1 MGLLVAAAIVIVL
14 IILISVGL
22 FFYLGSRKPV
32 GTITVAPVPSTSS
45 PTPVT
50 SPVPAPTTSSAP
62 TVAEVRIPD
71 PPPSVSSTTVDPVR
85 TPEPPTV
92 QQGYAPPPPSP
103 SPPAPIVVQGLILG
117 KPYSIKSDI
126 GTFLAPI
133 YTSAGQI
140 VTTDSRTPVPWQL
153 IPGPRPGSVLLT
165 SNGKSIMYCSRCLP
179 GVVKADQVGWTSA
192 SDTNNHGWDVVRD
205 SSGKYGFGFNGK
217 FITRCNGCGGGAA
230 NILTAHETTGPNGWS
245 SSFEFIPM

>member
-32 GTITVAPVPSTSS
+32 DSITVTPAPSTSS
-45 PTPVT
+45 PAPVT
-50 SPVPAPTTSSAP
+50 SPAPAPVTSSAP

-92 QQGYAPPPPSP
+92 QQGYAP

-126 GTFLAPI
+126 GTFLAP
-133 YTSAGQI
+133 GPNQI
-140 VTTDSRTPVPWQL
+140 VTMDSRTPVPWQL
-153 IPGPRPGSVLLT
+153 IPGPRPGSVMLS
-165 SNGKSIMYCSRCLP
+165 SNGAVMMYCSRCLP
-179 GVVKADQVGWTSA
+179 GVVKADQVALASA
-192 SDTNNHGWDVVRD
+192 GRATDNHAWDVVRD
-205 SSGKYGFGFNGK
+205 SSGKYGFSTGGK